1 MGHKDQAVELGLG
14 ISECNI
20 GELGGVIILP
30 TKNGSQI
37 SGSRIGVQIFQE

>member
-37 SGSRIGVQIFQE
+37 SGSRIGFGYFM